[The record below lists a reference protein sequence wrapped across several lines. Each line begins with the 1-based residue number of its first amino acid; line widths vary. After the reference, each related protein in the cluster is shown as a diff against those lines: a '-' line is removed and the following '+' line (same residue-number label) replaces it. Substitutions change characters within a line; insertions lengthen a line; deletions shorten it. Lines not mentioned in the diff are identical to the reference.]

1 MPHILVVGSL
11 AYDDVQTPYD
21 RRREVLGGAASYFSL
36 AARLYAPVRLM
47 GVVGDDFRQSDLERL
62 RQKGVDI
69 GGVDRAKGR
78 SFRWLGRYD
87 HDLVTAETINTD
99 LGVFGD
105 WEPQVPPSFVDSEFV
120 FLANILPEIQLRML
134 EQVRAPIAVALD
146 TMNYW
151 IERKR
156 DALTTVMSRVDIVT
170 INEAEARQFCGTH
183 NVIRAAREI
192 LALGPRAVVIKRAEY
207 GALAVMRGTGGRAPR
222 LFWTPAYPLEEV
234 RDPTGAGD
242 AFAGGLLGHLARAGT
257 VDDRTL
263 SHAVLHGTVCASFAV
278 EQFSVDG
285 IEQADEAGVEARVRE
300 LQALVSP

>member
-11 AYDDVQTPYD
+11 AYDDVQTPYE
-21 RRREVLGGAASYFSL
+21 RRRDVLGGAASYFSL

-47 GVVGDDFRQSDLERL
+47 GVVGDDFRESDLERL
-62 RQKGVDI
+62 KKRGVDI
-69 GGVDRAKGR
+69 AGVERVKGR

-105 WEPQVPPSFVDSEFV
+105 WDPEVPAAFTDSEFV

-134 EQVRAPIAVALD
+134 EQVRAPVAVALD

-156 DALTTVMSRVDIVT
+156 DALTKVMSRVDIVT

-183 NVIRAAREI
+183 SVIRAARQI

-207 GALAVMRGTGGRAPR
+207 GALLLTKDRT
-222 LFWTPAYPLEEV
+222 FWTPAYPLEEV

-242 AFAGGLLGHLARAGT
+242 AFAGGLLGHLARSGT

-263 SHAVLHGTVCASFAV
+263 CRAVLHGTVCASFAV

-285 IEQADEAGVEARVRE
+285 IEQADQAGVEARVRE
-300 LQALVSP
+300 LQTLVSA

>member
-11 AYDDVQTPYD
+11 AYDDVQTPYE
-21 RRREVLGGAASYFSL
+21 RRSDVLGGAASYFSL

-47 GVVGDDFRQSDLERL
+47 GVVGDDFRESDLQRL
-62 RQKGVDI
+62 RKSGVDTA
-69 GGVDRAKGR
+69 GVERAKGR

-105 WEPQVPPSFVDSEFV
+105 WDPEVPAAFTDSEFV

-156 DALTTVMSRVDIVT
+156 DALTKVMSRVDIVT

-183 NVIRAAREI
+183 NVIRAARQI

-207 GALAVMRGTGGRAPR
+207 GALLLTKDRT
-222 LFWTPAYPLEEV
+222 FWTPAYPLEEV

-242 AFAGGLLGHLARAGT
+242 AFAGGLLGHLAQSGT

-263 SHAVLHGTVCASFAV
+263 CRAVLHGTVCASFAV

-285 IEQADEAGVEARVRE
+285 IEQADQKGVEARVRE
-300 LQALVSP
+300 LQTLVSA